1 MLSRR
6 EYSRYELKQ
15 KLSQKFSDQ
24 GAVDTA
30 LDSLVEN
37 NYLSDH
43 RFAVSFIRA
52 KLQRGKGINLIL
64 QELKNKGIEPQLAN
78 AVLEELNIDWLLLAS
93 KVFRKKFSNSL
104 ETVKDKA
111 RGQRFMLSRGFSVD
125 HFKHLL

>member
-52 KLQRGKGINLIL
+52 KLQRGKGVNLIL